1 MAGQL
6 STERFSN
13 RVEDYVRYRPQYPA
27 AVLEVLVEETGWQ
40 PSWTIADIGAGTG
53 ISAEMFLK
61 HGNEVIAI
69 EPNAPMRE
77 AADRLLAGYPKFR
90 SVAGTA
96 EATTLADGSVD
107 AVTAAQAFH
116 WFDPPRAGDECRRI
130 LRPGGWGVLLWN
142 TRRHHTSEFLRD
154 YEAVLKRF
162 ETDRVRVH
170 HESVDESRVDQFFGA
185 GKWRKRTVD
194 NEQRL
199 TLAGLQGR
207 AKSSSYLPADGDPAQ
222 PAMLA
227 ELEAL
232 FNQHQQGGIV
242 VIEYDTEIY
251 VGRMR

>member
-1 MAGQL
+1 MSEQL

-13 RVEDYVRYRPQYPA
+13 RVEDYVRYRPGYPA
-27 AVLEVLVEETGWQ
+27 AVMEVLREETGWQ
-40 PSWTIADIGAGTG
+40 PNWAIADIGAGTG

-61 HGNEVIAI
+61 HGNELIAV
-69 EPNAPMRE
+69 EPNAPMRA

-116 WFDPPRAGDECRRI
+116 WFDPPRAGAECRRI

-142 TRRHHTSEFLRD
+142 TRRVDATPFARE
-154 YEAVLKRF
+154 YESLQNKFDIDPQRAR
-162 ETDRVRVH
+162 
-170 HESVDESRVDQFFGA
+170 HERVDPVRLDLFFGA
-185 GKWRKRTVD
+185 GKWRKRAVD

-199 TLAGLQGR
+199 TLEGLQGR

-232 FNQHQQGGIV
+232 FDQHQQGGVV